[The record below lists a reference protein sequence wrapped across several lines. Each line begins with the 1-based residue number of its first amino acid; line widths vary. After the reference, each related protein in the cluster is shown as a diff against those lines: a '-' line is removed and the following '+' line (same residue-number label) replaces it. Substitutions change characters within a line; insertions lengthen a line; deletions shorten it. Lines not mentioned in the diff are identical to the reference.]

1 MECSLNRVA
10 AVAFVLVCGVIL
22 GFIVT
27 YFGISDQ
34 KQAAMLER
42 LVREP
47 DDVTIKKLI
56 NSIDAGKIRENLR

>member
-10 AVAFVLVCGVIL
+10 AVAFVLVCGVFL

-27 YFGISDQ
+27 YFGITDQ

-42 LVREP
+42 LVRES

-56 NSIDAGKIRENLR
+56 NSIDAEKIRENLR